1 MTTKTDP
8 PLDAEFARLSGEL
21 AESFSFNR
29 SVGQIYGLLYLQESP
44 LSLEDIGARLSMSK
58 GNASINIRLLESWGA
73 VRSVSVVGSRKDF
86 YEANR
91 DIKEVALRRLR
102 EGLTKRLNRADEQLT
117 RLHKSGNGNTA
128 PASLKR
134 IQELQSLLSKARKA
148 LGFAAQWIA

>member
-1 MTTKTDP
+1 MPTHVISST
-8 PLDAEFARLSGEL
+8 DAEFARFAGEL

-44 LSLEDIGARLSMSK
+44 LSLEDIGKRLSMSK

-91 DIKEVALRRLR
+91 DIKQVAVRRVR
-102 EGLTKRLNRADEQLT
+102 EGLTKRLDRAEEQLVH
-117 RLHKSGNGNTA
+117 LQKNEGGSSVSH
-128 PASLKR
+128 KR
-134 IQELQSLLSKARKA
+134 IQELQSLITKARKA
-148 LGFAAQWIA
+148 MVFIGQWIT